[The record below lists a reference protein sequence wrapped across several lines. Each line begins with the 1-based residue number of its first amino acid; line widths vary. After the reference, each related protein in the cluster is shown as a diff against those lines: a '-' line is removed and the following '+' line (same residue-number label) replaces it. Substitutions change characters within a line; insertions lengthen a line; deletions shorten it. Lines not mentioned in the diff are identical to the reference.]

1 MCARYELVDLLR
13 FRDSARFQMV
23 DAALWGVDR
32 LDIRPTQIV
41 PVIVSTAASTA
52 ASTRDLVPMRWGLVP
67 YWATDIRMGTK
78 AINARAEG
86 IADKPFFRGPLRRS
100 RCLIPA
106 SAFFEWRLEGDRKV
120 KYRFAH
126 RDDYLFCF
134 AGLYDT
140 WRDPRDVDGRELRSC
155 TIITTTPN
163 DLVAPYHNRMPVIL
177 DSRDEDAWLDP
188 QTRDSA
194 TITALLR
201 PFPADSMCVRAA

>member
-13 FRDSARFQMV
+13 FRDSVRFHMV
-23 DAALWGVDR
+23 DAALWGPDR

-41 PVIVSTAASTA
+41 PVIVSATV
-52 ASTRDLVPMRWGLVP
+52 STRDLVAMRWGLVP
-67 YWATDIRMGTK
+67 HWATDIRMGTK

-106 SAFFEWRLEGDRKV
+106 SAFFEWRLEGTRKV
-120 KYRFAH
+120 KYRFAR
-126 RDDYLFCF
+126 RDEDLFCF

-140 WRDPRDVDGRELRSC
+140 WRDPRDGEGRELRSC

-163 DLVAPYHNRMPVIL
+163 DLVAPYHSRMPVIL
-177 DSRDEDAWLDP
+177 RPDDEDAWLDATP
-188 QTRDSA
+188 RDVAS
-194 TITALLR
+194 ITSLLR
-201 PFPADSMCVRAA
+201 PFPADRLTVQAA